1 MKNLFRFLLFL
12 VFLGSF
18 GQGIVLYFYDYV
30 QMVNNGVGNEQ
41 LTGLIVLLV
50 IVCFAIWLF
59 KKVMNIVSY
68 LIFRKD

>member
-1 MKNLFRFLLFL
+1 MKILFRFLLFL

-30 QMVNNGVGNEQ
+30 QMVNNGVGSEQ
-41 LTGLIVLLV
+41 LTGLIVILV

-68 LIFRKD
+68 LIFRED

>member
-30 QMVNNGVGNEQ
+30 QMVNNGVGSEQ
-41 LTGLIVLLV
+41 LTGLIVILV

-68 LIFRKD
+68 LIFRED